1 MSGWNLQTETYLI
14 EEEIKKE
21 VSFSFDSQLN
31 KAFKANASRFR
42 KSFSFQLKNYFLEI
56 NKRK

>member
-14 EEEIKKE
+14 EEEIKKKF
-21 VSFSFDSQLN
+21 SFIFDSQLN
-31 KAFKANASRFR
+31 KAFKANVSRFR
-42 KSFSFQLKNYFLEI
+42 KSLSFQLKNYFLET